1 MKFYIELDDDRDP
14 FVVDADSAVDAI
26 AKLWERRSEQGRG
39 LGDILPNYRVH
50 IGQKRTAKTVEAW
63 PVYWKLSQ
71 GARFIVLNYLWS
83 LLSPETFQNLVIL
96 LQEYQTH
103 ER

>member
-1 MKFYIELDDDRDP
+1 MKFYIELGDDRDP

-26 AKLWERRSEQGRG
+26 AMLWERRSEQGRG

-50 IGQKRTAKTVEAW
+50 IGQKRTAKTVESW
-63 PVYWKLSQ
+63 PAYWRLSQ
-71 GARFIVLNYLWS
+71 GARFVVLNYLWS

-96 LQEYQTH
+96 LQECQTH